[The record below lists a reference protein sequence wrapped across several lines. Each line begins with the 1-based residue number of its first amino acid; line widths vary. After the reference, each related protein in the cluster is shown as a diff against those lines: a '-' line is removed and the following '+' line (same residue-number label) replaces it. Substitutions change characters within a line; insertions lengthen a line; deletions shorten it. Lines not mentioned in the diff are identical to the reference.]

1 MPNLKKRKRMGRMV
15 SSISSALATLGFF
28 VAVVHGPAADDS
40 AASAP
45 SALVAL
51 ETTPADPFGSSVTF
65 VNNLTAVPA
74 ASVASA
80 SSSAAAPAASTTTS
94 ASSSASSMASS
105 TSPLRLRTR
114 AS

>member
-51 ETTPADPFGSSVTF
+51 ETTPTDPFGSSVTF

-74 ASVASA
+74 ASVAS
-80 SSSAAAPAASTTTS
+80 SSAAAPAASTTTS
-94 ASSSASSMASS
+94 ASSSASSTASS